1 MYMCYLDESG
11 VQENAGTSH
20 FVLLG
25 LAVVAEDW
33 KTLENQITQCKQRY
47 GLADAEIHAAWVARR
62 YVEQERIPNFDHL
75 PWADRRQATQTIR
88 DQDLIRIAAHGTA
101 KQLKAAKLSYRKTSA
116 YIHLT
121 LNERRQLLRELADCI
136 VGWQEARI
144 FAEVL
149 DKRHTYASV
158 RPLPPFEFAF
168 TELVQRYEYFLRN
181 RGNFLNRTLYGFII
195 QDNNET
201 IARRLT
207 SMMRRFHAQGTRW
220 TGIDHIIE
228 TPFFVDS
235 HLTSMVQM
243 ADLCGYATRR
253 FFENNETD
261 LFNRIY
267 PRFDRVGQDVVGI
280 RHFTRPGCDCRVCRD
295 HL

>member
-11 VQENAGTSH
+11 VQEHTGTSH

-25 LAVVAEDW
+25 LAVMAEEW
-33 KTLENQITQCKQRY
+33 KTLERQITQLKDRY
-47 GLADAEIHAAWVARR
+47 GVADAEIHAAWVARR
-62 YVEQERIPNFDHL
+62 YVEQERIPNFETL
-75 PWADRRQATQTIR
+75 AGPDRRQAAQTIR
-88 DQDLIRIAAHGTA
+88 DHDLIRIAARGTA
-101 KQLKAAKLSYRKTSA
+101 KQLKAAKLNYRKTSP

-121 LNERRQLLRELADCI
+121 LNDRMQLLRDLADCI
-136 VGWQEARI
+136 AGWPEARL

-149 DKRHTYASV
+149 DKAFTYGAV

-181 RGNFLNRTLYGFII
+181 RGNFLNRTLHGFLI

-201 IARRLT
+201 IAKRLT
-207 SMMRRFHAQGTRW
+207 AMMRRFHAQGTRW

-253 FFENNETD
+253 FFENNEGD

-267 PRFDRVGQDVVGI
+267 PRFDKVGQEVVGI
-280 RHFTRPGCDCRVCRD
+280 RHYTRPGCGCRVCRD
-295 HL
+295 HP